1 MAEQV
6 AVLAGGCF
14 WCTEAVFLDVV
25 GVKSVESGYTGGT
38 VANPTYKQVC
48 GGDTGH
54 AEAIRITFD
63 PEQLSYDDLLD
74 IFFAT
79 HDPTQL
85 NRQGNDVG
93 TQYRSAIFPL
103 DDEQEREARAA
114 IERANADNGGRVVTT
129 IEPLGEWYPAEDYHQ
144 DYWAG
149 EGQRNPYCLAVIPP
163 KLQKLRKSFQAR
175 AKSAGGDAPKRLAAR
190 RRRSLI
196 AAPRPSS
203 GTGATA
209 MRGLARRIGAGG
221 AGRTGAPRLRRDR
234 PTR

>member
-1 MAEQV
+1 MADEI

-25 GVKSVESGYTGGT
+25 GVKSVESGYTGGD

-63 PEQLSYDDLLD
+63 ADQLSYDDLLD

-103 DDEQEREARAA
+103 DDEQERRARAG
-114 IERANADNGGRVVTT
+114 IDRANEDNGGRVVTT

-144 DYWAG
+144 EYWAG

-163 KLQKLRKSFQAR
+163 KLQKLRKSFQNR
-175 AKSAGGDAPKRLAAR
+175 VKSA
-190 RRRSLI
+190 
-196 AAPRPSS
+196 AAP
-203 GTGATA
+203 A
-209 MRGLARRIGAGG
+209 
-221 AGRTGAPRLRRDR
+221 
-234 PTR
+234 

>member
-1 MAEQV
+1 MADQV

-14 WCTEAVFLDVV
+14 WCTEAVFLDVI
-25 GVKSVESGYTGGT
+25 GVKSVESGYTGGH
-38 VANPTYKQVC
+38 VAKPTYKQVC
-48 GGDTGH
+48 GAGTGH

-93 TQYRSAIFPL
+93 TQYRSAIFPQ
-103 DDEQEREARAA
+103 DREQEKKAREA
-114 IERANADNGGRVVTT
+114 IERANADHEASVVTT
-129 IEPLGEWYPAEDYHQ
+129 IEPMGEWWPAEDYHQ

-149 EGQRNPYCLAVIPP
+149 EGQRNPYCIASIPP

-175 AKSAGGDAPKRLAAR
+175 AKSAGAPA
-190 RRRSLI
+190 
-196 AAPRPSS
+196 
-203 GTGATA
+203 
-209 MRGLARRIGAGG
+209 
-221 AGRTGAPRLRRDR
+221 
-234 PTR
+234 

>member
-1 MAEQV
+1 MAEEV

-14 WCTEAVFLDVV
+14 WCTEAVFVDVI
-25 GVKSVESGYTGGT
+25 GVKSVESGYTGGET
-38 VANPTYKQVC
+38 ANPTYKQVC

-93 TQYRSAIFPL
+93 TQYRSAIFPQ
-103 DDEQEREARAA
+103 DESQERKARAA
-114 IERANADNGGRVVTT
+114 IERANAERGGGIVTT
-129 IEPLGEWYPAEDYHQ
+129 IEPKGEWWLAENYHQ
-144 DYWAG
+144 DYWAN
-149 EGQRNPYCLAVIPP
+149 EGQRNPYCLATIPP

-175 AKSAGGDAPKRLAAR
+175 VKSA
-190 RRRSLI
+190 
-196 AAPRPSS
+196 
-203 GTGATA
+203 TA
-209 MRGLARRIGAGG
+209 QA
-221 AGRTGAPRLRRDR
+221 
-234 PTR
+234 